1 MSDAQDE
8 LLQQYLYAAQI
19 TNTIRL
25 IRFFLVSVL
34 IVCLY
39 VFFIY
44 QISFSQSSPYLNIWF
59 ILTELTIG
67 SCLLLTAIHFKA
79 GQYQLQQAD
88 RWLKLVC
95 FLIGTAIAVG
105 VSLLYYFLPHQNP
118 ELNIHEAIILAALL
132 IIVSQIFALTFL
144 TQRLSYFCWVFIPVI
159 TPYIAAQFLIRSD
172 TSAFFFLATNFA
184 LITLLI
190 CANTSMRMHRRLSSV
205 YFKNDQLKKGRRATS
220 WLDRS
225 TLPTIASCNEQI

>member
-1 MSDAQDE
+1 MLRKSPIPFGLFDS
-8 LLQQYLYAAQI
+8 
-19 TNTIRL
+19 
-25 IRFFLVSVL
+25 FLVSIL

-67 SCLLLTAIHFKA
+67 SCLLLTAIHFKT
-79 GQYQLQQAD
+79 GQYQLQHAD

-105 VSLLYYFLPHQNP
+105 VTLLYYFLPHQNP

-132 IIVSQIFALTFL
+132 IIVSQTFALTFFNTTL
-144 TQRLSYFCWVFIPVI
+144 ELFLLGIHSSHYALYCRAVFNS
-159 TPYIAAQFLIRSD
+159 L
-172 TSAFFFLATNFA
+172 
-184 LITLLI
+184 
-190 CANTSMRMHRRLSSV
+190 
-205 YFKNDQLKKGRRATS
+205 
-220 WLDRS
+220 
-225 TLPTIASCNEQI
+225 

>member
-8 LLQQYLYAAQI
+8 LLQQYLNAAQI

-105 VSLLYYFLPHQNP
+105 VTLLYYF
-118 ELNIHEAIILAALL
+118 
-132 IIVSQIFALTFL
+132 F
-144 TQRLSYFCWVFIPVI
+144 
-159 TPYIAAQFLIRSD
+159 
-172 TSAFFFLATNFA
+172 TSSKL
-184 LITLLI
+184 
-190 CANTSMRMHRRLSSV
+190 
-205 YFKNDQLKKGRRATS
+205 
-220 WLDRS
+220 
-225 TLPTIASCNEQI
+225 